1 MVALV
6 TSTVNTDRLRSRALP
21 GTRLRGLRLSFV
33 VFKLYPVWIERV
45 GAISTRVAWIAAIE
59 TKGVFLTM
67 LMLFVRETWLR
78 TFCLVAILPRAPLRA
93 SLLLSRWAV
102 WVVVVLLRLFCVL
115 VWLTGLLFL
124 FLNLLSKFIIVEGL
138 L

>member
-33 VFKLYPVWIERV
+33 VFELYSVWIERV
-45 GAISTRVAWIAAIE
+45 GAISTRVAWIATIE
-59 TKGVFLTM
+59 TEVVLLTM

-78 TFCLVAILPRAPLRA
+78 GFRLVMILPWAPLRA
-93 SLLLSRWAV
+93 SSLLSRWAM
-102 WVVVVLLRLFCVL
+102 W
-115 VWLTGLLFL
+115 
-124 FLNLLSKFIIVEGL
+124 
-138 L
+138 